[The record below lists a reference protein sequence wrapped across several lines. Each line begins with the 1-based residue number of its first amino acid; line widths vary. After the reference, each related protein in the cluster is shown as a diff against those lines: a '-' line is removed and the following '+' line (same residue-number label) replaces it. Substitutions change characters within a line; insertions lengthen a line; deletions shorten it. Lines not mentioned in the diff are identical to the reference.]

1 MTLIGENV
9 CVSFLSTKTTV
20 VLKIECLSLSIHPSI
35 LRLAVLVSRQ
45 VDVNRIPVDAPKR
58 KAWAAMFT
66 KTSTGSSETITLS
79 VLQRP
84 RSVRKIYGHALVCLA
99 HGTPMDQP
107 AKCCSVLDLSKHVGG
122 NEYARAQVNEFAI
135 LATGYQNKASRL
147 ESLRSRLL
155 SQGDGELVSLR
166 KLFIEHGIYDKA
178 RMQLSLSGPLRDAIE
193 TFSSSIYNTVEK
205 TMDPTMST
213 HKCNRNGVLAHS
225 VIQGCTTILMN
236 ACERL
241 VLFDTN
247 MSVEEVTAQTLTSLD
262 DLWNHV
268 CGITIENERAALTGD
283 LEHLRKLAALVLQAN
298 QMVANQRD
306 KPNIFKIAKE
316 KFAKVAHMHCRVA
329 SDPWF
334 KSHHVPSAGIKRL
347 AVCSS
352 APEKEASNAFFEW
365 ASSFGK
371 TFHDALVLDCDRI
384 ERLLR
389 EPAQSIAWHNV
400 AVVESSDGL
409 ECATTLMPPSY
420 LRRFTTS
427 GGKTYIKNERQ
438 RQGEAHDIS
447 VRAIACARAV
457 KVVRTLVERGW
468 LPLNLFCKKYVDALI
483 DAEVRLYSDRTVD
496 IVEHLSAVCNE
507 SGYAVSE
514 AEVSKIIA
522 DMACKNALVE
532 RTPAH
537 GNDTESG
544 SSTSSSASASSSN
557 TASTSSLLDHR
568 RRRSQNA
575 ASDATPVSVVQFYN
589 VDHLVPPQAIDN
601 RAFRVNIGCVHS
613 FAVFEYAVICAL
625 ARIVWTVV
633 DRSRLSGISEDM
645 VFSSVMVV
653 SETTNIL
660 QHDGDILSACTRRVL
675 TSHASVVQTVSLAIR
690 KVMTAG
696 RSGFD
701 ASERAKATGR
711 IMWDAEYDTDAHS
724 ALCLRIGRGSRDPMG
739 VTFLELCLRLK
750 AHLDEGWP
758 LPMGVSW
765 AVVSPRRGKRS

>member
-1 MTLIGENV
+1 
-9 CVSFLSTKTTV
+9 
-20 VLKIECLSLSIHPSI
+20 
-35 LRLAVLVSRQ
+35 
-45 VDVNRIPVDAPKR
+45 
-58 KAWAAMFT
+58 
-66 KTSTGSSETITLS
+66 
-79 VLQRP
+79 
-84 RSVRKIYGHALVCLA
+84 
-99 HGTPMDQP
+99 MDQP
-107 AKCCSVLDLSKHVGG
+107 TKCSSVLDLSKHVGG
-122 NEYARAQVNEFAI
+122 NEYAKAQVNEFAI

-147 ESLRSRLL
+147 ESLRARLRL
-155 SQGDGELVSLR
+155 HSDGDIVSLR
-166 KLFIEHGIYDKA
+166 QLFIEHEIYDRA

-193 TFSSSIYNTVEK
+193 AFSSSIYNTVEK
-205 TMDPTMST
+205 TMDPEMST

-225 VIQGCTTILMN
+225 VIQGCATILMN

-241 VLFDTN
+241 VLVDTN
-247 MSVEEVTAQTLTSLD
+247 MSVEEVTAQTLASLD
-262 DLWNHV
+262 DLWSHV
-268 CGITIENERAALTGD
+268 CGLTIENERAALAGD

-306 KPNIFKIAKE
+306 KPNIFNIAKE

-329 SDPWF
+329 TDPWF
-334 KSHHVPSAGIKRL
+334 KSHHVPSTGIKQL

-352 APEKEASNAFFEW
+352 ALEEETSNAFFQW

-371 TFHDALVLDCDRI
+371 AFHDALVLDCDRI

-389 EPAQSIAWHNV
+389 EPAQSVAWHNV
-400 AVVESSDGL
+400 TVVENSEGVD
-409 ECATTLMPPSY
+409 CATTLMPPSY

-438 RQGEAHDIS
+438 RQGEAHDTS
-447 VRAIACARAV
+447 VRAIACVRAV
-457 KVVRTLVERGW
+457 KVVRTLVDRGW

-496 IVEHLSAVCNE
+496 IIEHLSAVCNE

-537 GNDTESG
+537 GDDTDSG
-544 SSTSSSASASSSN
+544 SSSSASSSN

-568 RRRSQNA
+568 RRRLQNA

-601 RAFRVNIGCVHS
+601 RSFRVNIGCVHS

-625 ARIVWTVV
+625 ARIVWTVI

-645 VFSSVMVV
+645 TFSSVMVV

-660 QHDGDILSACTRRVL
+660 QHDGDILSAYTRRVL
-675 TSHASVVQTVSLAIR
+675 ASHASVVQTVSLAIR
-690 KVMTAG
+690 KVITAG
-696 RSGFD
+696 KSGFD

-711 IMWDAEYDTDAHS
+711 IVWDAEYDTDAHS
-724 ALCLRIGRGSRDPMG
+724 SLCLRIGRGSRDPMG

-758 LPMGVSW
+758 LSMGVYW
-765 AVVSPRRGKRS
+765 AMVSPRRGKRS